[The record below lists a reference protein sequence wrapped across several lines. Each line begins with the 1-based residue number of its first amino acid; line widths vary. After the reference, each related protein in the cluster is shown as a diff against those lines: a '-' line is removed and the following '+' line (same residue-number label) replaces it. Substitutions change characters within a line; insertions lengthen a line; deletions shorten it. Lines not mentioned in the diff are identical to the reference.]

1 MKGVGANW
9 LSFGVTLV
17 FRLLIVRF
25 YYEVWGQPLFG
36 EWTLLTD
43 AVVFLSAGDLMIGT
57 SMGSAMTMLA
67 AQGKVEEANRLF
79 RSGTLLLFGLAIF
92 LGLVG
97 AVGVHGIELTK
108 VLGIGIFTEPEAKS
122 IVTGFVM
129 LACVSFVGGPLQAI
143 YLAGGHYARGIALDS
158 VMRGAEVATYV
169 VVVVGRLEPL
179 WLAPFL
185 VAIRTVAYL
194 LMYKDVQSKTSW
206 MRFGWSGANVQQ
218 LRPILGPTLSLTVMT
233 IAQTLSLQGFNL
245 LVGIRMSPTE
255 VAQFAPM
262 RTLVRSVVQAT
273 TALSRSIWAEL
284 SAAIARNDLDHA
296 RRLHRRSYQITL
308 YFGGALMLAM
318 LAFGPWFFSVWTGE
332 KNFDSRT
339 LAILAIGAFF
349 VGQWSIHQTVSLSVN
364 RAKGT
369 AVAFIL
375 SSVIGLLIANYWV
388 AVFGTTGAALGLL
401 VGELIMV
408 VSTGLL
414 AFKITQD
421 SPKAFI
427 SSVIVPPLNLIKR
440 S

>member
-1 MKGVGANW
+1 
-9 LSFGVTLV
+9 
-17 FRLLIVRF
+17 
-25 YYEVWGQPLFG
+25 
-36 EWTLLTD
+36 
-43 AVVFLSAGDLMIGT
+43 
-57 SMGSAMTMLA
+57 
-67 AQGKVEEANRLF
+67 
-79 RSGTLLLFGLAIF
+79 
-92 LGLVG
+92 
-97 AVGVHGIELTK
+97 
-108 VLGIGIFTEPEAKS
+108 
-122 IVTGFVM
+122 
-129 LACVSFVGGPLQAI
+129 
-143 YLAGGHYARGIALDS
+143 
-158 VMRGAEVATYV
+158 
-169 VVVVGRLEPL
+169 
-179 WLAPFL
+179 
-185 VAIRTVAYL
+185 
-194 LMYKDVQSKTSW
+194 
-206 MRFGWSGANVQQ
+206 
-218 LRPILGPTLSLTVMT
+218 
-233 IAQTLSLQGFNL
+233 
-245 LVGIRMSPTE
+245 
-255 VAQFAPM
+255 
-262 RTLVRSVVQAT
+262 
-273 TALSRSIWAEL
+273 
-284 SAAIARNDLDHA
+284 
-296 RRLHRRSYQITL
+296 
-308 YFGGALMLAM
+308 MLAM